1 MALLEPPPRMTQR
14 DNQRERTRGSIL
26 EAALQAFAANG
37 YDGASVRDIAA
48 AAGINHAMI
57 RYHFDGKEELWKAA
71 VDFLFERLNREMAL
85 SKDDRRA
92 MRDGDVSKYADFL
105 RRYVRYCARHP
116 EHARIMVQECVRDT
130 DRLRWAV
137 ERHIIPGHN
146 GLAGMIDTLQAK
158 GVLPQGSFVSLLYM
172 MVASCQMAFALGAE
186 VRLATGTDM
195 TEEAAI
201 EAHADAVVALF
212 CRAG

>member
-1 MALLEPPPRMTQR
+1 MALIEPSPRMTQR
-14 DNQRERTRGSIL
+14 DNQRERTRAAIL

-85 SKDDRRA
+85 SSQDRRA
-92 MRDGDVSKYADFL
+92 LRDGDLSKFADFL

-130 DRLRWAV
+130 ERLRWAV
-137 ERHIIPGHN
+137 ERHIIPGHV
-146 GLAGMIDTLQAK
+146 GFAGMIETLQAK
-158 GVLPQGSFVSLLYM
+158 GVVPQGSFVSLLYM